1 MDLFS
6 DTCGNFPLWSFIEN
20 MLINP
25 KQYKKSKLNRLTRKL
40 QKVEQKNGKHMAI
53 SRNILPLP
61 NQCLKENVRN
71 KNTQQSTN
79 NLLKV

>member
-25 KQYKKSKLNRLTRKL
+25 KQYKKSKLNRLTRRL
-40 QKVEQKNGKHMAI
+40 QKVEQ
-53 SRNILPLP
+53 
-61 NQCLKENVRN
+61 
-71 KNTQQSTN
+71 
-79 NLLKV
+79 